1 MILNSQKLS
10 PGNFYNVFFDVAKAN
25 FSKLKIYSNEMY
37 NDFNNCSLSGA
48 GMTLFSVSNKNF
60 DSKKYKQFSP
70 IDTGIEI
77 VS

>member
-1 MILNSQKLS
+1 
-10 PGNFYNVFFDVAKAN
+10 
-25 FSKLKIYSNEMY
+25 MY
-37 NDFNNCSLSGA
+37 DNFNNCSLSGA

-60 DSKKYKQFSP
+60 DSNKYKQFFP